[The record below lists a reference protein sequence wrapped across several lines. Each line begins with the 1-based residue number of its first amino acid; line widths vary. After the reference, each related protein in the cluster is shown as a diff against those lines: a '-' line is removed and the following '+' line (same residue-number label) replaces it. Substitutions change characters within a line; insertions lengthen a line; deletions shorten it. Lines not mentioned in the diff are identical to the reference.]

1 VQARPAAP
9 SPELNELRESYNLV
23 SIRASTAKAGLSA
36 MQQQMARQGLNLRGD
51 VREAQTRMD
60 YMLQESMASIR
71 AGDVEGGKRNL
82 QMAERALESIER
94 FLGR

>member
-1 VQARPAAP
+1 
-9 SPELNELRESYNLV
+9 
-23 SIRASTAKAGLSA
+23 
-36 MQQQMARQGLNLRGD
+36 MQQQMSRQGLNLRAD
-51 VREAQTRMD
+51 IREANTRLD

-82 QMAERALESIER
+82 QMAERALEQVEK